1 LACARP
7 PASVWGAPE
16 GALLP
21 EEASAPLAELG
32 ALEPLPVKVVTA
44 PDPPAAAAGVGPE
57 AEPLAE
63 ALALPASGPLV
74 GVDEAAP
81 VGAADGLTVDG
92 LTADGLTAD
101 GLTADG
107 LTADG
112 LTADGLTADGLTVDG
127 LTPDGAL
134 DPTPPGIA
142 PPCPGT
148 PPWAAVGPGCVTL
161 ASLPP
166 GRDAA
171 TDWGTGMVPLSP
183 ATVPPADEATP
194 AAFELPDASACV
206 PPAPIPG
213 PRPVAVTDGAVDS
226 MGAGAGSTRAGAVM
240 RTLQSTSTQAPCA
253 SVQRMIAT

>member
-1 LACARP
+1 MACARP

-81 VGAADGLTVDG
+81 VGAADGLT
-92 LTADGLTAD
+92 ADGLTAD
-101 GLTADG
+101 GLTA
-107 LTADG
+107 
-112 LTADGLTADGLTVDG
+112 DG

>member
-1 LACARP
+1 
-7 PASVWGAPE
+7 
-16 GALLP
+16 
-21 EEASAPLAELG
+21 
-32 ALEPLPVKVVTA
+32 
-44 PDPPAAAAGVGPE
+44 VGPE

-63 ALALPASGPLV
+63 ALALPASGLLV

-81 VGAADGLTVDG
+81 VGAADGVTAEGVAAEGVTADGLTVDG
-92 LTADGLTAD
+92 LTADGLAVDGVTVD
-101 GLTADG
+101 GLTV
-107 LTADG
+107 
-112 LTADGLTADGLTVDG
+112 DGLTVDG

-194 AAFELPDASACV
+194 TAFGLPDASACV
-206 PPAPIPG
+206 PPAPTLG
-213 PRPVAVTDGAVDS
+213 LRPVAVTDGAVDS

-240 RTLQSTSTQAPCA
+240 RTLQLTSTQAPCA